1 MSLYADAAAGT
12 LDRSS
17 LQYYLNTSNHI
28 DAPSTQPD
36 ETSGLT
42 ALALAAWEGHADV
55 VQLLLDHGAAAD
67 ALSSEHR
74 TPLWIVTARGKGRE
88 RAKIVDMLL
97 KKNANPKYS
106 HPQLRNGSTPLEN
119 ELRQLRDVG
128 VIKLLVNANGL
139 TSTAQ
144 ELGKKIKN
152 AKIIDAMMTSEDR
165 KQIRA
170 ALVDVVMG
178 LVLFI
183 VAWANVIGAMA
194 NALLERFSFKGKKD
208 GEVADNISKEVAV
221 PRTKQEFKANINDFV
236 RKHRLD
242 AFFPTSG
249 GGKLLETL
257 VAKALELQ
265 KDKASPLGRVAK
277 TDDIVKLAL
286 YQPIIYCDDSGSMR
300 DPPSGAETN
309 VTRMDVQATLVER
322 IASICTRLVPDDLGV
337 HLRFINTKL
346 SATAENLR
354 MDGIRAQMSRVQA
367 GGSTEIGTNLRQ
379 QILDPFVYNPPGGKM
394 ARPLFVS
401 IITDGI
407 PGGPR
412 GISPERTDTLK
423 QEILACH
430 KYLRRKGLSD
440 RCKPAVFSSAFNPC
454 SPPVTC
460 FFTAVIFQLSQ
471 IGSDSHSEEFL
482 KGLREDSNLTG
493 LLYVTA
499 QKLDSQYAQFRHN
512 EDGLEAWLVETLLAP
527 ILDANS
533 D

>member
-12 LDRSS
+12 LDQSL
-17 LQYYLNTSNHI
+17 LQYYLNTSNLI

-194 NALLERFSFKGKKD
+194 NALLERFNFKGKKD
-208 GEVADNISKEVAV
+208 GEVADNISKVPPSALIFEPELTVSCPRKSRYPGPSKSSKPTSTTLSASIGSTHSFPPLAEASSSRLLWLKPWSCRRIRHLPLAGSPKRMTLSSWPFTSPSSTATTAV
-221 PRTKQEFKANINDFV
+221 P
-236 RKHRLD
+236 
-242 AFFPTSG
+242 
-249 GGKLLETL
+249 
-257 VAKALELQ
+257 
-265 KDKASPLGRVAK
+265 
-277 TDDIVKLAL
+277 
-286 YQPIIYCDDSGSMR
+286 
-300 DPPSGAETN
+300 
-309 VTRMDVQATLVER
+309 
-322 IASICTRLVPDDLGV
+322 
-337 HLRFINTKL
+337 
-346 SATAENLR
+346 
-354 MDGIRAQMSRVQA
+354 
-367 GGSTEIGTNLRQ
+367 
-379 QILDPFVYNPPGGKM
+379 
-394 ARPLFVS
+394 
-401 IITDGI
+401 
-407 PGGPR
+407 
-412 GISPERTDTLK
+412 
-423 QEILACH
+423 
-430 KYLRRKGLSD
+430 
-440 RCKPAVFSSAFNPC
+440 
-454 SPPVTC
+454 
-460 FFTAVIFQLSQ
+460 
-471 IGSDSHSEEFL
+471 
-482 KGLREDSNLTG
+482 
-493 LLYVTA
+493 
-499 QKLDSQYAQFRHN
+499 
-512 EDGLEAWLVETLLAP
+512 
-527 ILDANS
+527 
-533 D
+533 

>member
-1 MSLYADAAAGT
+1 
-12 LDRSS
+12 
-17 LQYYLNTSNHI
+17 
-28 DAPSTQPD
+28 
-36 ETSGLT
+36 
-42 ALALAAWEGHADV
+42 
-55 VQLLLDHGAAAD
+55 
-67 ALSSEHR
+67 
-74 TPLWIVTARGKGRE
+74 
-88 RAKIVDMLL
+88 
-97 KKNANPKYS
+97 
-106 HPQLRNGSTPLEN
+106 
-119 ELRQLRDVG
+119 
-128 VIKLLVNANGL
+128 
-139 TSTAQ
+139 
-144 ELGKKIKN
+144 
-152 AKIIDAMMTSEDR
+152 
-165 KQIRA
+165 
-170 ALVDVVMG
+170 
-178 LVLFI
+178 
-183 VAWANVIGAMA
+183 
-194 NALLERFSFKGKKD
+194 
-208 GEVADNISKEVAV
+208 
-221 PRTKQEFKANINDFV
+221 
-236 RKHRLD
+236 
-242 AFFPTSG
+242 
-249 GGKLLETL
+249 
-257 VAKALELQ
+257 
-265 KDKASPLGRVAK
+265 
-277 TDDIVKLAL
+277 
-286 YQPIIYCDDSGSMR
+286 MR

-346 SATAENLR
+346 STTAENLR

-440 RCKPAVFSSAFNPC
+440 RS
-454 SPPVTC
+454 
-460 FFTAVIFQLSQ
+460 VIFQLSQ

-482 KGLREDSNLTG
+482 QGLREDSNLTG